1 MQDSSSNIFTSTRD
15 FWRQLS
21 KPQSDS
27 MLAKAILAIL
37 VFAETLVCIFWIYT
51 LSGMGDGYAIMAA
64 VPYVYIIVS
73 YISLLI
79 FYRSKHFDY
88 LTFTQLV
95 MLLVM
100 PFFMQWALGG
110 YEISSGIAI
119 WAILCPIG
127 ALMILGT
134 KQSTPW
140 FVLFAI
146 LALFSWKF
154 NDLFASNP
162 MPIPRHIKDA
172 FFLMNILGTTCILYA
187 VMRYFQ
193 GQKERT
199 MDALQIEQARS
210 EKLLLNI
217 LPAPIAA
224 RLKNNDMRI
233 ADSYENVSIL
243 FADLVGFTK
252 LSANMPAAELVELL
266 NQIFSHFDALTT
278 QAGLEKIKTMGDA
291 YMVVSG
297 VPEPRDDHA
306 HALVNLAFNMQQA
319 LDLIAQAR
327 AVDLKM
333 RIGIHSGA
341 VVAGVIGSQ
350 KFSYD
355 LWGDTV
361 NIANRLEQTAAA
373 GGVQISQS
381 TYDLLGDLRGE
392 KFVFSASQNIVL
404 KSKRSI
410 AAYSLQKTE
419 T

>member
-1 MQDSSSNIFTSTRD
+1 MQDNAHNIFTNTRE
-15 FWRQLS
+15 FWRKLS
-21 KPQSDS
+21 NPSSDS

-51 LSGMGDGYAIMAA
+51 LSGMGEGYELMAA

-79 FYRSKHFDY
+79 FYRSKRFDY

-134 KQSTPW
+134 KQSTAW
-140 FVLFAI
+140 FVLFAA
-146 LALFSWKF
+146 LALLSWKF
-154 NDLFASNP
+154 NDLFTGNP

-187 VMRYFQ
+187 AMRYFQ
-193 GQKERT
+193 SQKERT
-199 MDALQIEQARS
+199 MAALQMEQARS

-217 LPAPIAA
+217 LPASIAA

-233 ADSYENVSIL
+233 ADDYEHVSIL

-266 NQIFSHFDALTT
+266 NQIFSNFDALATL
-278 QAGLEKIKTMGDA
+278 AGLEKIKTMGDA

-297 VPEPRDDHA
+297 APQPREDHA
-306 HALVNLAFNMQQA
+306 HALVSLALQMQQA
-319 LDLIAQAR
+319 LESIAKLRQI
-327 AVDLKM
+327 DLKM
-333 RIGIHSGA
+333 RIGIHSGP

-361 NIANRLEQTAAA
+361 NIANQLEQTAAPNTI
-373 GGVQISQS
+373 QISA
-381 TYDLLGDLRGE
+381 TTLALLRDA
-392 KFVFSASQNIVL
+392 FQVSASKNVLL

-410 AAYSLQKTE
+410 AAYSLNTIN